1 MEYAGLAALNG
12 TPKNI
17 TSSDPKD
24 LEKFVGSFVDEYV
37 MLEFDVEKTLRQ
49 QQEQAEQQ
57 ANVDPVHA
65 HRTHHDHQATTH
77 PGTELAIV

>member
-1 MEYAGLAALNG
+1 MLSATKAYLCSAFMEYAGLAALDG

-24 LEKFVGSFVDEYV
+24 LEKFIGSFVDEYV

-49 QQEQAEQQ
+49 QQEQAEQAGYCSSSACTQ
-57 ANVDPVHA
+57 SSS
-65 HRTHHDHQATTH
+65 
-77 PGTELAIV
+77 